1 MKNKQKQ
8 ALWLLSFILLFFILF
23 TLMKNKTIKE
33 SFTSNDK
40 NEYDKI
46 EKSLNDLQQTLDTLE
61 NAAKQNETS
70 IKEMMKKVQDT
81 GIKARKAATNMP
93 PAKWPPDH
101 HD

>member
-8 ALWLLSFILLFFILF
+8 ALSLLSFILLFFILF
-23 TLMKNKTIKE
+23 TLTKNKTIKE

-40 NEYDKI
+40 SEYDKI

-81 GIKARKAATNMP
+81 GNKARKAAKNMP

>member
-8 ALWLLSFILLFFILF
+8 SLSLLSFILLFFILF
-23 TLMKNKTIKE
+23 TLTKNKTIKE

-40 NEYDKI
+40 SDYDKI
-46 EKSLNDLQQTLDTLE
+46 ETSLKDLQQTLDTLE

-81 GIKARKAATNMP
+81 GNKAGEVANNMP
-93 PAKWPPDH
+93 PAKWPPDP
-101 HD
+101 